1 MLVGDRRLFLDTAFI
16 QALLN
21 QRDQYH
27 DQAKALLP
35 VVREARE
42 VWVTEA
48 ILVEVGNALAAHDR
62 EAAARFVRLCYQT
75 PNIEVV
81 TVDTVLLEEALALY
95 ADRPDKEWGLTDCIS
110 FVVMQ
115 EQELTAA
122 VTTDGHF
129 IQAGFR
135 ALMRETT

>member
-1 MLVGDRRLFLDTAFI
+1 MADRRVFLDTAFI

-27 DQAKALLP
+27 SQAKALLP
-35 VVREARE
+35 RVREAQE

-48 ILVEVGNALAAHDR
+48 ILVEVGNALAAYDR
-62 EAAARFVRLCYQT
+62 EAAARFIRQCYQT
-75 PNIEVV
+75 SNIEVV

-115 EQELTAA
+115 EQELTKA
-122 VTTDGHF
+122 VTTDAHF
-129 IQAGFR
+129 VQAGFR
-135 ALMRETT
+135 ALMLENA